1 MTPIVRFFGRVLFF
15 GGVAAALVGV
25 LDSVFSS
32 NTTEASTAMTV
43 IVASVNA
50 IGLGGI
56 LVVLILSRYG
66 YPHHSALKNHRSG
79 LKAHT
84 IARGLIA
91 FMEHRKACSWC
102 QRGQMK
108 CPTGKAIAE
117 GKAT

>member
-56 LVVLILSRYG
+56 LVVFASPDMVIRIIS
-66 YPHHSALKNHRSG
+66 PHEEAD
-79 LKAHT
+79 APVEAAIT
-84 IARGLIA
+84 QEFIA